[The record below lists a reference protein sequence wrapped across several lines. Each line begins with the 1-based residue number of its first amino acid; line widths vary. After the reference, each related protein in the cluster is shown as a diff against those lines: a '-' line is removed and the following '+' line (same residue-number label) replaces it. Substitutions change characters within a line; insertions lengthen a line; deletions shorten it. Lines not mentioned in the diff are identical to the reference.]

1 MYFQK
6 TGWSS
11 EIPLFYCFST
21 FLIYCYCTSLFQ
33 SFKSKIMK
41 DSTIKNIGNYTFWLC
56 FILGNI
62 CLLGNIL
69 TKNIDFA
76 IFGYVLLFLASAL
89 NLLIIFGLLIYGL
102 FRRSQLP
109 NCFSA
114 SMILCINI
122 PIAALYAY
130 IGITLNSI

>member
-1 MYFQK
+1 
-6 TGWSS
+6 
-11 EIPLFYCFST
+11 
-21 FLIYCYCTSLFQ
+21 
-33 SFKSKIMK
+33 MK
-41 DSTIKNIGNYTFWLC
+41 NSTIKNIGNYTFWLC

-62 CLLGNIL
+62 CLFGNII

-76 IFGYVLLFLASAL
+76 LCGYVLLYLASVL

-114 SMILCINI
+114 SAILCINI
-122 PIAALYAY
+122 PIAALYTY